1 MKIEKINDNKI
12 KITLSAKDL
21 ADRNLDFQSLRHN
34 SPEAQTL
41 FWDMMKLAESEH
53 GFTASNCQLFIE
65 AASVM
70 NGNFIVTITKVH
82 DVPALSPNRALA
94 QKLSPSSL
102 KVKRKPASY
111 SHNCIIRFS
120 SFDNIIDALKQNYL
134 PLKIAS
140 SLYEYK
146 NEYYLTLKPGIS
158 QTTDFKKT
166 ILLLSEFGEVT
177 HDSKYTEGIINEY
190 GNKII
195 AKDALKTLTKP
206 VLR

>member
-70 NGNFIVTITKVH
+70 NGNFIVTITKIH
-82 DVPALSPNRALA
+82 DVPALPPTRSVN
-94 QKLSPSSL
+94 QKLSPSTL
-102 KVKRKPASY
+102 KVKRKPTSY
-111 SHNCIIRFS
+111 SQNCIIRFS
-120 SFDNIIDALKQNYL
+120 SFDNILDALRQNTM
-134 PLKIAS
+134 PLKLTS

-146 NEYYLTLKPGIS
+146 GAYYLSLKPNIS
-158 QTTDFKKT
+158 QNSELKKSV
-166 ILLLSEFGEVT
+166 LLLSEFGEIV
-177 HDSKYTEGIINEY
+177 HDFKYTDGILNEY

-195 AKDALKTLTKP
+195 AKDALNTLNKTVFK
-206 VLR
+206 

>member
-65 AASVM
+65 AASVT
-70 NGNFIVTITKVH
+70 NGNFIVTITKVF
-82 DVPALSPNRALA
+82 DTPGL
-94 QKLSPSSL
+94 PSGRSL
-102 KVKRKPASY
+102 HAKQAPSTLKIKRKPTSY
-111 SHNCIIRFS
+111 SHSYIIRFP
-120 SFDNIIDALKQNYL
+120 SFDNIVDALRQNTL
-134 PLKIAS
+134 STKMS
-140 SLYEYK
+140 SALYEYK
-146 NEYYLTLKPGIS
+146 TEYYLVLKPSIS
-158 QTTDFKKT
+158 QTNELKK
-166 ILLLSEFGEVT
+166 LVFLLSEFGDVA
-177 HDSKYTEGIINEY
+177 HDFRYTEGIINEY

-195 AKDALKTLTKP
+195 AKDALK
-206 VLR
+206 VLNKTIR